1 MKKTYISVDRRGSD
15 GSFQLSIGEEDENG
29 AGAGYRITGPKY
41 VGDSKTILKHYIT
54 KNDVHYIRAYLRGV
68 K

>member
-1 MKKTYISVDRRGSD
+1 MKRTYISVDRRETD
-15 GSFQLSIGEEDENG
+15 GSIQISIGKEEEDG
-29 AGAGYRITGPKY
+29 SGIGYRMAGPKY